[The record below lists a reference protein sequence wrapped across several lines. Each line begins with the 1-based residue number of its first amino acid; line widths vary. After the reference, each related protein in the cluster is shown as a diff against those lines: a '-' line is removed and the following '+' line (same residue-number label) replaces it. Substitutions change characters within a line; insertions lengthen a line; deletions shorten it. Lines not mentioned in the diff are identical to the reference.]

1 MGVFAGEMEGQKL
14 DSLSRYLQVCKE
26 TQMFKITPP
35 ELPIRFTSRSHIVGL
50 NESKMGDLNTAR
62 LQAAVLGEQSP
73 FTLRSL
79 ERGRSFQGH
88 LT

>member
-1 MGVFAGEMEGQKL
+1 
-14 DSLSRYLQVCKE
+14 
-26 TQMFKITPP
+26 
-35 ELPIRFTSRSHIVGL
+35 
-50 NESKMGDLNTAR
+50 MGDLNAAK

-73 FTLRSL
+73 FTLRPL